1 MPTFLKD
8 VFFPKFCL
16 GCGKVGTYLCNNCY
30 KKLAY
35 FDKDCCI
42 YCQKPSPYGLT
53 HPGCRK
59 PLGIDGFMTIF
70 RYNDLLKK
78 TIKSFKYRLATAVWD
93 ELSLSIRPEKL
104 LKTNFFNRVIKN
116 EKIFL
121 QPIPLHPKKIRER
134 GFNQALIITKFF
146 QRYLSLL
153 TTDTLIRTKETKP
166 QASIKSKKERAQNL
180 HNAFAVKKK
189 NNVINRTFV
198 LVDDLLTS
206 GRTAEAAATT
216 LKKNGAK
223 KVYVLTLAKG

>member
-1 MPTFLKD
+1 
-8 VFFPKFCL
+8 
-16 GCGKVGTYLCNNCY
+16 
-30 KKLAY
+30 
-35 FDKDCCI
+35 
-42 YCQKPSPYGLT
+42 
-53 HPGCRK
+53 
-59 PLGIDGFMTIF
+59 LGIDGFMAIL

-78 TIKSFKYRLATAVWD
+78 IIKSFKYRLATAVWD

-134 GFNQALIITKFF
+134 GFNQALIIANFF

-166 QASIKSKKERAQNL
+166 QASIKSKKKRRQNL
-180 HNAFAVKKK
+180 RNAFAVKKK
-189 NNVINRTFV
+189 HSVINCTFV
-198 LVDDLLTS
+198 LIDDLLTS
-206 GRTAEAAATT
+206 GMTAEAAAAT

-223 KVYVLTLAKG
+223 KVYVLSLAKG